1 MNFFAQL
8 ALILAFAVQS
18 FGELLHCSEIMQE
31 VCSKTDNYV
40 SSISPD
46 PLPTKVRIIW
56 LCFWQGSKPTHL
68 QFYVQ
73 IMSFQQGVK
82 WQI

>member
-1 MNFFAQL
+1 MNFFVQL

-18 FGELLHCSEIMQE
+18 FGELLQCSEIMQE

-56 LCFWQGSKPTHL
+56 LRLWRGSMAYTYSDL
-68 QFYVQ
+68 T
-73 IMSFQQGVK
+73 
-82 WQI
+82 

>member
-1 MNFFAQL
+1 MNLFVQL

-18 FGELLHCSEIMQE
+18 FGELLHCREIMQE

-56 LCFWQGSKPTHL
+56 LCLRHGNKLTCL

-73 IMSFQQGVK
+73 IMSFQQGVI

>member
-1 MNFFAQL
+1 MNFFVQL
-8 ALILAFAVQS
+8 ALFLAFAVQS

-31 VCSKTDNYV
+31 VCSKTDDYV

-56 LCFWQGSKPTHL
+56 LRLWRGSVPACN
-68 QFYVQ
+68 FN
-73 IMSFQQGVK
+73 
-82 WQI
+82 W

>member
-1 MNFFAQL
+1 MNLFVQL

-18 FGELLHCSEIMQE
+18 FGELLHCKEIMQE

-46 PLPTKVRIIW
+46 PLPTNVRNIW
-56 LCFWQGSKPTHL
+56 LRFNSSMLKFQIWGTFKVLQVCPNSKE
-68 QFYVQ
+68 
-73 IMSFQQGVK
+73 
-82 WQI
+82 

>member
-1 MNFFAQL
+1 MNFVVQL

-18 FGELLHCSEIMQE
+18 FGELLHCREIMQE

-46 PLPTKVRIIW
+46 PLPTKVRIIR
-56 LCFWQGSKPTHL
+56 LHFWRGSVP
-68 QFYVQ
+68 
-73 IMSFQQGVK
+73 S
-82 WQI
+82 